1 MLSRV
6 GSSESRFFD
15 SNGMVEVDFLWV
27 FRSNIVDLFAVAWV
41 AQMDFVRGD
50 SDNRTWGQ

>member
-41 AQMDFVRGD
+41 AQMDFIRGD
-50 SDNRTWGQ
+50 LDNRT